1 MTAAGW
7 RQRFK
12 NVRSEVY
19 ALYLACQDSR
29 VPWYA
34 KLGAGLVVAYAVS
47 PIDLIP
53 DFIPV
58 LGYVD
63 DVLILPIGVLLVRRM
78 IPHEVMAKHRAA
90 AADRLEAAPLFT
102 VAGAAITVAIWIAV
116 LAVLAGAY
124 LYFH

>member
-1 MTAAGW
+1 
-7 RQRFK
+7 
-12 NVRSEVY
+12 VY

-34 KLGAGLVVAYAVS
+34 KLCAGLVVAYAVS

-63 DVLILPIGVLLVRRM
+63 DLLILPIGVLLVRRM
-78 IPHEVMAKHRAA
+78 IPHEVMAEHRAT
-90 AADRLEAAPLFT
+90 AADRLEAKPLFT
-102 VAGAAITVAIWIAV
+102 VAGTAITIAIWIAV
-116 LAVLAGAY
+116 VALLVSAY
-124 LYFH
+124 VALR